1 MAQQNLDLLTRLAY
15 LQAGGRD
22 PGQID
27 IDKIN
32 SIFGGVS
39 NVGKSLMDYATTKAA
54 LDKAELERR
63 KLEQETMPAYRAV
76 GGTSPQETKLNLQ
89 GVMKSPIPA
98 EDLISGQLAS
108 TQRGIE
114 QEAEKARLGQDIYSK
129 YGPATIGQ
137 AKDIETARYI
147 ESGTPLRQSQ
157 IVKNLRE
164 PIQKPNITTP
174 VISGGIAT
182 RDFVKILKPELQEG
196 EDMPYGEYLR
206 RAALLQ
212 AETTAGQPKP
222 ISSEQVDKITQV
234 RTAITG
240 LGDIKDQ
247 YFSLLGKGKSP
258 VDPIE
263 GRWTNILGRVGVMSD
278 PEIAKFQ
285 TDLVAQL
292 NTYLN
297 ALSGAA
303 ITEQEAKRLQARLPK
318 IGSTNEQFLGQADSF
333 ESELK
338 RALGERVSTLKDA
351 GFRVGDLDRFIIKKQ
366 SKAAA
371 PKMKNLPYK
380 SAEEVKKAYQE
391 GKIDKET
398 ARNMIKLNFDIGG
411 KQ

>member
-1 MAQQNLDLLTRLAY
+1 MAYQPNLDLLQRFGY
-15 LQAGGRD
+15 YSAGGKD
-22 PGQID
+22 PGQRD

-32 SIFGGVS
+32 AVFGNVS
-39 NVGKSLMDYATTKAA
+39 GLGKTIMDYLATKEAM
-54 LDKAELERR
+54 KKSELERQ
-63 KLEQETMPAYRAV
+63 KAQAELTPASTYGYGDTPFQTQQRI
-76 GGTSPQETKLNLQ
+76 SN
-89 GVMKSPIPA
+89 VMNQPIPK
-98 EDLISGQLAS
+98 EDLISGNLSETQQGINEAS
-108 TQRGIE
+108 RQ
-114 QEAEKARLGQDIYSK
+114 ARVGQAPI
-129 YGPATIGQ
+129 AQ
-137 AKDIETARYI
+137 AKDVAITNLY
-147 ESGTPLRQSQ
+147 TPKAELIQSQ

-247 YFSLLGKGKSP
+247 FFSLLGKGKSP
-258 VDPIE
+258 VNPIE
-263 GRWTNILGRVGVMSD
+263 GRWTNFMGRIGVMSD

-366 SKAAA
+366 SKSAA

-380 SAEEVKKAYQE
+380 SAEEVRDAYKS
-391 GKIDKET
+391 GKIDKAT
-398 ARNMIKLNFDIGG
+398 AGNMLKLNFGM
-411 KQ
+411 K